1 MTDITFR
8 SDMRVDTIQV
18 QATDKMVAQAAWVS
32 TNNDVR
38 LAAENKDI
46 EGLLG
51 YLARKRH
58 GSPFEHNLFTFRI
71 EAHIAVAR
79 EAFRHRIASYNEV
92 SGRYTVLEPV
102 FYIHPEERNLVQS
115 GSGAHPKLTPG
126 TPEQFSLV
134 QETDREA
141 AQFAWDLYEKR
152 LAGGL
157 ANEVART
164 VLPLSTYTSWYVSM
178 NARALM
184 NFLSLRVDAEGAL
197 FETKPLYEIELVAR
211 QMEETFKEAMPI
223 TWAAWIKAKR
233 VAP

>member
-1 MTDITFR
+1 MTALLLR
-8 SDMRVDTIQV
+8 SDVRVDTIQV
-18 QATDKMVAQAAWVS
+18 AATDKMVAKAAWVS

-38 LAAENKDI
+38 LAAENLDI
-46 EGLLG
+46 TGLLG

-71 EAHIAVAR
+71 EAPIFVAR

-92 SGRYTVLEPV
+92 SGRYVVLEPNY
-102 FYIHPEERNLVQS
+102 YIHPEERKLVQQ
-115 GSGAHPKLTPG
+115 GSSAHPKLGAG
-126 TPEQFSLV
+126 TPEQFSLA
-134 QETDREA
+134 QRTDIAIAE
-141 AQFAWDLYEKR
+141 FSWDLYQER
-152 LAGGL
+152 LDGGL

-164 VLPLSTYTSWYVSM
+164 VLPLSIYTSWYVSM

-184 NFLSLRVDAEGAL
+184 NFLSLRIDAEGNL

-223 TWAAWIKAKR
+223 TYASWIKAKR

>member
-1 MTDITFR
+1 
-8 SDMRVDTIQV
+8 MRVDTIQV
-18 QATDKMVAQAAWVS
+18 SATDEMVAKAAWVS

-38 LAAENKDI
+38 LAAKNLDI
-46 EGLLG
+46 SGLLG

-58 GSPFEHNLFTFRI
+58 GSPFEHNIFTFRI
-71 EAHIAVAR
+71 EAHLAVAR

-92 SGRYTVLEPV
+92 SGRYVVLEPV
-102 FYIHPEERNLVQS
+102 FYVHPEERNLVQT
-115 GSGAHPKLTPG
+115 GSSAHPKLGPG
-126 TPEQFSLV
+126 TPEQFLLAD
-134 QETDREA
+134 ETDRDI
-141 AQFAWDLYEKR
+141 AQYSWNLYQKR
-152 LAGGL
+152 LNGGL

-184 NFLSLRVDAEGAL
+184 NFLSLRIDAEGNL

-211 QMEETFKEAMPI
+211 QMEEVFKEAMPI
-223 TWAAWIKAKR
+223 TYQSWVKAKR